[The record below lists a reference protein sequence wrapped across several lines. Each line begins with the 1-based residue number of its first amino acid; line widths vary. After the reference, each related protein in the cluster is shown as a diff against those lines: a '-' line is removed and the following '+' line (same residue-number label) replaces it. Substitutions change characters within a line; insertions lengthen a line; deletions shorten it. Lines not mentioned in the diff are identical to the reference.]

1 VRPTQRYRHLHRY
14 REIAQVLIRHGFG
27 ELLDQ
32 MELLPVLAL
41 PRRLLRRDER
51 EMLGAPQRLRLA
63 LEELGPTFVKFGQIL
78 STRPDLLPP
87 AYIAELSKLQ
97 DTVPPAPW
105 EVIKPRIEEE
115 LGGPLDTLFA
125 TFDPDPMAA
134 ASLAQ
139 VHAATLTSGDQVV
152 VKVQRPGIRR
162 TIDVDLEILYDLARL
177 AQERTPLGRLYD
189 LVEIAEDFAT
199 TLRNE
204 LDYRREGRNADRF
217 RQNFADEP
225 YIYIPRVYWDYTTGR
240 VLTLERIS
248 GIKID
253 DIVALDEAGYDRH
266 QIALNAAR
274 IIIKEV
280 LIDGFFHADPHP
292 GNFVVMPGHVI
303 GAMDFGMVG
312 HLSPHLKEDLV
323 QLYIASVRLDSE
335 GIIDQL
341 IRMGAAQ
348 GRVDRE
354 RLRRDLERL
363 LTKYQGV
370 PLKEIRAKEVVEEI
384 MPIAYRHHL
393 RLPSDLWLLGKTLA
407 MMEGIGLKLDPDFD
421 VFAISEP
428 YVRRFLWQM
437 YSPTLL
443 GRKLLTGVSD
453 WSDFLLDLP
462 KQVPRLLDQMER
474 GDIQINV
481 DIPRADSILSRLD
494 RIANRL
500 AISLLVA
507 AFIMALAL
515 LIPTLNLVQPWQLTT
530 WLVVSG
536 FVVAVL
542 LGLWLLFSIWRSGRW
557 RGPGR

>member
-125 TFDPDPMAA
+125 TFDPEPMAA

-292 GNFVVMPGHVI
+292 GNFVVMPDHVI

>member
-1 VRPTQRYRHLHRY
+1 MRPTQRYRHLHRY

-125 TFDPDPMAA
+125 TFDPEPMAA

-292 GNFVVMPGHVI
+292 GNFVVMPDHVI

>member
-1 VRPTQRYRHLHRY
+1 MRPTQRYRHLHRY